1 MPTSGRP
8 ALVLLG
14 SLAATREMWQL
25 QLPFW
30 SRHFEP
36 IAWDY
41 HGHGNGLEPSRMT
54 SAASIADCVLADLD
68 RQGVDRFHLVGI
80 SLGGMVA
87 LQIAQ
92 RAPARVLRLVAS
104 HCRYYQT
111 PATREAWD
119 ERIALVARAGMA
131 AVEDATVERWLS
143 PATRAEFAPR
153 VELVRTMMRSVTPA
167 SYAACAGAVRDFDAR
182 AWVRTIAAPTLLVAG
197 SADLAAP
204 AEHVDELAGCIAGAR
219 CTRIPQGHHV
229 PTLDTPQFYTRLVED
244 FLRA

>member
-1 MPTSGRP
+1 MTTSGRP

-14 SLAATREMWQL
+14 SLAATHEMWQL

-30 SRHFEP
+30 SRDFEP

-87 LQIAQ
+87 LQIAHQ
-92 RAPARVLRLVAS
+92 APTRVLRLVAS

-111 PATREAWD
+111 PTTREAWD
-119 ERIALVARAGMA
+119 ERIALVSRSGMSA
-131 AVEDATVERWLS
+131 LEDATVERWLS
-143 PATRAEFAPR
+143 PATRADFAPR

-182 AWVRTIAAPTLLVAG
+182 AWARTIAAPTLLVAG
-197 SADLAAP
+197 SADVAAP

>member
-1 MPTSGRP
+1 MTTSGRP

-14 SLAATREMWQL
+14 SLAATREMWHL
-25 QLPFW
+25 QMPFW
-30 SRHFEP
+30 SRHFDL

-41 HGHGNGLEPSRMT
+41 HGHGNGLEPSRMD

-68 RQGVDRFHLVGI
+68 RQGVGRFHLVGI

-87 LQIAQ
+87 LQIAHQ
-92 RAPARVLRLVAS
+92 APTRVLRLVAS

-111 PATREAWD
+111 PQTREAWD
-119 ERIALVARAGMA
+119 ERIALVSRAGTA

-143 PATRAEFAPR
+143 PATRSDYAPR
-153 VELVRTMMRSVTPA
+153 VDLVRAMLRSVTPA

-182 AWVRTIAAPTLLVAG
+182 AWVQTITAPTLLVAG

-204 AEHVDELAGCIAGAR
+204 AEHVDELARCITGAR
-219 CTRIPQGHHV
+219 FTRIPHGHHV

>member
-1 MPTSGRP
+1 MTTSGRP

-14 SLAATREMWQL
+14 SLAATRAMWNL
-25 QLPFW
+25 QLPYW
-30 SRHFEP
+30 SRHFDLIP
-36 IAWDY
+36 WDY
-41 HGHGNGLEPSRMT
+41 HGHGNLLEPSRMA
-54 SAASIADCVLADLD
+54 SAGSIADCVLADLD

-80 SLGGMVA
+80 SLGVMVA
-87 LQIAQ
+87 RQIAHQ
-92 RAPARVLRLVAS
+92 APGRVLRLVAS

-111 PATREAWD
+111 PQTREAWD
-119 ERIALVARAGMA
+119 ERIALVSRSGLSAL
-131 AVEDATVERWLS
+131 EDATVERWLS
-143 PATRAEFAPR
+143 PATRAAFAQR
-153 VELVRTMMRSVTPA
+153 VDLVRTMMRSVTPA